1 MTDNISAIGNVIHT
15 SHVPTFPLM
24 TTVEKAYAT
33 GTTNKNCLQ
42 TQVHFVAERKLS
54 LEEVVR
60 QLNELEGIQ
69 VVKLKQELL
78 VR

>member
-1 MTDNISAIGNVIHT
+1 MSDGPVCENASAPNL
-15 SHVPTFPLM
+15 P
-24 TTVEKAYAT
+24 A
-33 GTTNKNCLQ
+33 CLQ